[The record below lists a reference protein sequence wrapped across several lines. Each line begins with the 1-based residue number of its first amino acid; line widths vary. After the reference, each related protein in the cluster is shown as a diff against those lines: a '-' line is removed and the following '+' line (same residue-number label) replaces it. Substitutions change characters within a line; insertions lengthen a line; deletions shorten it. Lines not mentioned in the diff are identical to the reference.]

1 MARQD
6 KIGAAV
12 LGLLLFSGLFYF
24 IYTTMKNPLPSEFG
38 DDEFSGETFDDEE
51 FDEDLADLEAETP
64 EPSTSTATPGR

>member
-38 DDEFSGETFDDEE
+38 EEEFAGETFDDEE
-51 FDEDLADLEAETP
+51 LSEDLGDTETEAP
-64 EPSTSTATPGR
+64 EPSTSTVTGQ